1 MQSNLFKRKKLADGF
16 KDICCEEIV
25 MRKIYLSLVCAL
37 MMCITIL
44 SGCGSKAEKSVSAT
58 ETIKGVETGYV
69 DKKSVDEDS
78 KDLGIENNAEIVTA
92 EEQAIDKEA
101 EDVEVVEEEEA
112 VATLDLEDGVY
123 SAEFNTDSGM
133 FHANEACDGKGTL
146 TVENGVGTFHVSL
159 VSKRVVNLY
168 LGTVDTALEDEGNW
182 LMPTT
187 DEVTYSDGMTDE
199 VYGFDIPVPAI
210 NEEFDLALLG
220 EKGKWYDHKVS
231 IDNPEKQ

>member
-44 SGCGSKAEKSVSAT
+44 SGCGSSTEKTATAT
-58 ETIKGVETGYV
+58 EVVKGVETGYV
-69 DKKSVDEDS
+69 DKKSDNREIDDVQSTDD
-78 KDLGIENNAEIVTA
+78 DLQSEEEN
-92 EEQAIDKEA
+92 EQ
-101 EDVEVVEEEEA
+101 VVEASETVEMDI
-112 VATLDLEDGVY
+112 ATLDLEDGVY

-168 LGTVDTALEDEGNW
+168 LGTVDTAIEDEENW

>member
-44 SGCGSKAEKSVSAT
+44 SGCGSSTEKTATAT
-58 ETIKGVETGYV
+58 EVVKGVETGYV
-69 DKKSVDEDS
+69 DEKSDNREIDDVQSTDD
-78 KDLGIENNAEIVTA
+78 DLQSEEEN
-92 EEQAIDKEA
+92 EQ
-101 EDVEVVEEEEA
+101 VVEASETVEMDI
-112 VATLDLEDGVY
+112 ATLDLEDGVY

-168 LGTVDTALEDEGNW
+168 LGTVDTALEDEENW
-182 LMPTT
+182 LIPTT